1 MKNIILSILISL
13 FSIFIVIYFIITPPK
28 KLLST
33 FKKYRSSIYLWLE
46 KNMINHKFLT
56 LIILIIFILLE
67 LFIVIYL
74 LINNQYKSNIFSI
87 IFFGL
92 SILLSLLLVI
102 CFIILSKKERVLSNP
117 KWTKFILIVS
127 YLSLCIIISGY
138 LCLFANIIIDV
149 ITNHKGAHVTAKD
162 FVLSIFY
169 PFIIGLILP
178 QQILSNNNDIINK
191 INNKIDKL
199 IKIEQKK
206 NV

>member
-1 MKNIILSILISL
+1 MEIFYILANLLDKISKEENIKKYYLINTYIIIQYLYSDL
-13 FSIFIVIYFIITPPK
+13 FYYYSTK

-46 KNMINHKFLT
+46 KKIINHKFLT

-87 IFFGL
+87 ISFGL

-138 LCLFANIIIDV
+138 LCLFKDV
-149 ITNHKGAHVTAKD
+149 
-162 FVLSIFY
+162 
-169 PFIIGLILP
+169 
-178 QQILSNNNDIINK
+178 
-191 INNKIDKL
+191 
-199 IKIEQKK
+199 
-206 NV
+206 